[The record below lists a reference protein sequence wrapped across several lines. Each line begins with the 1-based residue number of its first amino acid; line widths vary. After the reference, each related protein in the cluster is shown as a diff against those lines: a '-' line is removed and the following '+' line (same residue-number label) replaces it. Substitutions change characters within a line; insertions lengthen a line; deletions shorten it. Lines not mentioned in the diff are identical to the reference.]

1 MTPTMTN
8 IPEEKNEH
16 HYNIVKDESGAVMV
30 EFLICAP
37 FLITIMLA
45 VFYFGDV
52 SRFLTSSHQ
61 WMAVQTWRTVGK
73 GQTGESNS
81 FMFQS
86 SEFVPVNIGQQLQV
100 QPLITD
106 ISSEGTTGRV
116 MASAIYS
123 GAPNLIGQPF
133 KVLEAPED
141 TYYRDKLFDP
151 ASLGGAGGNLIY
163 RNTSYTTPLLGII
176 NSFVGNPTGENIAP
190 PLTTIDGHYASK
202 GSIMNDPYSVFWGN
216 DAINRIRRVDRYT
229 TVRNPA
235 YDIAYLAHTIISGG
249 LNIVG
254 DIPQIMSDAG
264 SSSFGSGPSIGFPS
278 NFEHAQPFRKVD
290 KRINESSH
298 DVSGSV
304 DFGRGL
310 ADKNKLTAVSGDEL
324 WRLVQ

>member
-1 MTPTMTN
+1 MTS
-8 IPEEKNEH
+8 EKKNH
-16 HYNIVKDESGAVMV
+16 HPYNLVKDESGAVMV

-45 VFYFGDV
+45 VFYFADV
-52 SRFLTSSHQ
+52 SRFLTSTHQ
-61 WMAVQTWRTVGK
+61 WMAVQTWRTVGAGK
-73 GQTGESNS
+73 TGESNS
-81 FMFQS
+81 FQFPA

-100 QPLITD
+100 QPPIIGLN
-106 ISSEGTTGRV
+106 SGGNKGRIAA
-116 MASAIYS
+116 MLIYS

-151 ASLGGAGGNLIY
+151 ASLDGAGGGLIY
-163 RNTSYTTPLLGII
+163 RNESYTTPLLGII
-176 NSFVGNPTGENIAP
+176 NNFVGNPSGENIAP
-190 PLTTIDGHYASK
+190 PLTTLDAHYASK

-229 TVRNPA
+229 TVRNPL
-235 YDIAYLAHTIISGG
+235 YSIAYLAHTIVSGG

-254 DIPQIMSDAG
+254 DLPQIMQDAG
-264 SSSFGSGPSIGFPS
+264 ASGFGGGPGLSLPG

-290 KRINESSH
+290 KRINESAH
-298 DVSGSV
+298 DVSGQVS
-304 DFGRGL
+304 FGRGL